1 MTRLIPVPTA
11 NRNDLSMTTIKVIAF
26 DLDDTLWDLKPVI
39 IRAEQRLQ
47 SWLLG
52 AVPQLDYNSER
63 TREIRQSLLQEEAS
77 LSGRVT
83 ELRRRVI
90 ERVLIE
96 SGVARATASVLA
108 NDAMEEFLIAR
119 NEIDL
124 FEGAYDA
131 LSHLSLKY
139 TLGALTN
146 GNADVRR
153 LGLDHLFSF
162 VFSAEQVG
170 APKPDPA
177 LFHSAIRWAGV
188 TPSEMVYVGDD
199 PVLDID
205 AAKRTGLKTIW
216 VRTDRKPEPGE
227 TIPDE
232 TIGHVRDLPAAIAR
246 LGETHS
252 DA

>member
-1 MTRLIPVPTA
+1 MTRLIPVLTA
-11 NRNDLSMTTIKVIAF
+11 NRDDLSMTTVKVIAF

-39 IRAEQRLQ
+39 IRAEQRLHG
-47 SWLLG
+47 WLLG
-52 AVPQLDYNSER
+52 AVPQIDYSPER
-63 TREIRQSLLQEEAS
+63 TRGIRQRLLQEEAS
-77 LSGRVT
+77 LAGRIT

-90 ERVLIE
+90 ESVLVD
-96 SGVARATASVLA
+96 SGVARTTASLLA
-108 NDAMEEFLIAR
+108 DDAMEVFLQAR

-124 FEGAYDA
+124 FEGAYEA
-131 LSHLSLKY
+131 LSNLSLKY

-177 LFHSAIRWAGV
+177 LFHSAIRWTGV
-188 TPSEMVYVGDD
+188 TPREMVYVGDD

-205 AAKRTGLKTIW
+205 AAKRTGLRTIW

-232 TIGHVRDLPAAIAR
+232 IIGHVGDLPAAIAR
-246 LGETHS
+246 LDGNPS
-252 DA
+252 GA